1 MIGEYLSILLEDIEN
16 TLINFECD
24 IGTKPNFT
32 DEGFRASI
40 KIFMAAMLDKMW
52 ELQSDENI
60 DQSNREEMAV
70 KVGRDL
76 RKLVKIYTNIDAHD
90 LYKHGGNKG

>member
-1 MIGEYLSILLEDIEN
+1 
-16 TLINFECD
+16 
-24 IGTKPNFT
+24 
-32 DEGFRASI
+32 
-40 KIFMAAMLDKMW
+40 
-52 ELQSDENI
+52 
-60 DQSNREEMAV
+60 MAV